1 MSWISYLSVLQ
12 GSYLVCEVG
21 LPIKLKLTV
30 PLQRQA
36 LLQVSLELIFKE
48 NRANEVEA
56 YGMESTLIQLLLYSK
71 LKGRD
76 VLFANFF

>member
-1 MSWISYLSVLQ
+1 M
-12 GSYLVCEVG
+12 VCEVG